1 MIPSNVRAV
10 FFDAVGTLIHP
21 DPPAA
26 VAYAEIGRRYG
37 TRLSPADIAVSFRSA
52 FVHEEEFDRA
62 NGLRT
67 SEERERQRWR
77 NIVARVLD
85 DVTDPEACYADLFHH
100 FSRPEAWRCDPEA
113 AAVIETLGQRSYL
126 LGLASNYDE
135 RLRSVLAG
143 IPELNALRYVV
154 ISAEVG
160 WRKPAP
166 EFFSALSRISGVP
179 SAEILFVGDD
189 PVNDYKGARA
199 AGMSA
204 LLLGRHLQRLWELT
218 G

>member
-21 DPPAA
+21 NPSAA

-37 TRLSPADIAVSFRSA
+37 TRLSPADIALRFRSA
-52 FVHEEEFDRA
+52 FVHEEKFDQA

-67 SEERERQRWR
+67 SEERERRRWR
-77 NIVARVLD
+77 DIITQVLD

-113 AAVIETLGQRSYL
+113 VTVIKTLEQRGYL
-126 LGLASNYDE
+126 VGLASNYDE

-143 IPELNALRYVV
+143 MLELNALSYVI
-154 ISAEVG
+154 ISSEVG

-189 PVNDYKGARA
+189 PINDYEGARA
-199 AGMSA
+199 AGMPA
-204 LLLGRHLQRLWELT
+204 LLLGKHVRRLWELT
-218 G
+218 E

>member
-1 MIPSNVRAV
+1 MIPPNVRAV

-21 DPPAA
+21 DPSAA

-37 TRLSPADIAVSFRSA
+37 TRLSPSDIALRFRAA
-52 FVHEEEFDRA
+52 FVHEEQFDQA

-67 SEERERQRWR
+67 SEERERRRWR
-77 NIVARVLD
+77 DIVDRVLD
-85 DVTDPEACYADLFHH
+85 DVTDAEACYVDLFHH

-113 AAVIETLGQRSYL
+113 ATVIEALAQRGYL
-126 LGLASNYDE
+126 MGLASNYDE

-143 IPELNALRYVV
+143 MPELKVLRHVI

-166 EFFSALSRISGVP
+166 EFFRALSRISDVP

-189 PVNDYKGARA
+189 PVNDYEGARA
-199 AGMSA
+199 AGMPA
-204 LLLGRHLQRLWELT
+204 LLLGTHFRRLRELME
-218 G
+218 

>member
-1 MIPSNVRAV
+1 MIPLHVRAV

-21 DPPAA
+21 EPSAA
-26 VAYAEIGRRYG
+26 VAYAQIGRRYG
-37 TRLSPADIAVSFRSA
+37 SRLSPAEIAIRFRSA
-52 FVHEEEFDRA
+52 FVQEENFDRA
-62 NGLRT
+62 NELRT
-67 SEERERQRWR
+67 NEERERRRWR
-77 NIVARVLD
+77 DIVARVLD
-85 DVTDPEACYADLFHH
+85 DVADAEACFADLFHH
-100 FSRPEAWRCDPEA
+100 FSRPDAWRCDPEA
-113 AAVIETLGQRSYL
+113 ATVIETLEQRGYL

-143 IPELNALRYVV
+143 MPELNALRYVV

-166 EFFSALSRISGVP
+166 EFFLALSRISGIP

-189 PVNDYKGARA
+189 PVNDYEGARS

-204 LLLGRHLQRLWELT
+204 LLLGRHFRRLPELT
-218 G
+218 V